1 MSDPNDQFFTE
12 DDGEQAPACPEPSAI
27 KPAPERRKGTIKPPS
42 FAMAV
47 VIAVVALAL
56 GLAIGYFAG
65 MYVASNSSTL
75 AQEHADAAAQT
86 SVAATTDS
94 TNE

>member
-1 MSDPNDQFFTE
+1 MSDPNDQFFSE
-12 DDGEQAPACPEPSAI
+12 DDGVQAQPSLASNAS
-27 KPAPERRKGTIKPPS
+27 KPAPRRQKGAIKPPS

-47 VIAVVALAL
+47 VIAAVALVL

-65 MYVASNSSTL
+65 MYVASNSSAL
-75 AQEHADAAAQT
+75 AQEHADAAQA
-86 SVAATTDS
+86 SAVATTDS

>member
-1 MSDPNDQFFTE
+1 MSDPNDQFFCE
-12 DDGEQAPACPEPSAI
+12 EGGEQAQACPEPSAS
-27 KPAPERRKGTIKPPS
+27 KPAPSRQKGAIKPPS

-47 VIAVVALAL
+47 VIAAVALVL

-65 MYVASNSSTL
+65 MYVASNSSAL
-75 AQEHADAAAQT
+75 AQEHADAAQA
-86 SVAATTDS
+86 SAVATTDS

>member
-1 MSDPNDQFFTE
+1 MSDPNDQFFSE
-12 DDGEQAPACPEPSAI
+12 DDGVQAQPSLASNAG
-27 KPAPERRKGTIKPPS
+27 KPASGHQKGAIKPPS

-47 VIAVVALAL
+47 VIAAVALVL

-75 AQEHADAAAQT
+75 AQEHADAAVQSSA
-86 SVAATTDS
+86 VATTDS